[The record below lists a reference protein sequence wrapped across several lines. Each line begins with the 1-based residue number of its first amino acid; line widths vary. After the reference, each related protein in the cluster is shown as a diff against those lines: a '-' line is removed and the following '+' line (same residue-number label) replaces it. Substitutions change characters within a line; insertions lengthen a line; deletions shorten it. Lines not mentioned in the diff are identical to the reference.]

1 MKKTGI
7 EWTEMT
13 WNPVT
18 GCIKVSQGCKNCY
31 AEKMAKRLVAMGS
44 PRYINGFQPTVH
56 YDLIDVPRSWKK
68 PRLVFVN
75 SMSDLFQDDVPLE
88 FIQAVFNTMVECPQH
103 TFQILTKRSDR
114 LLEVAKDLPWA
125 DNIWMGV
132 SVEDSRVVQRVRDLA
147 KTPAKVKFLSCEPLI
162 GPLSAL
168 PLKNIDWV
176 IVGGESGKGAR
187 PMLEEWV
194 QSIRRQCENK
204 GVAFFFKQWGGV
216 RKDRTGRTLN
226 GITYDAMPQ
235 TATQRIST
243 STAML

>member
-1 MKKTGI
+1 
-7 EWTEMT
+7 MT

-44 PRYINGFQPTVH
+44 PRYTNGFQPTVH

-75 SMSDLFQDDVPLE
+75 SMSDLFQEDVPLE
-88 FIQAVFNTMVECPQH
+88 FIQAVFKTMLECPQH

-162 GPLSAL
+162 GPLSSL
-168 PLKNIDWV
+168 PLRNIDWV

-194 QSIRRQCENK
+194 QSIRRQCESR

-243 STAML
+243 PSATL